1 MTTSRTRTTIT
12 GCSQAE
18 GDRICRMV
26 LQLVT
31 AIRAD
36 RSAPSRRPPL
46 ERIGP
51 SADSLELD
59 RLLRPAESEPARTG
73 ESSSHHPEVA

>member
-26 LQLVT
+26 LELVQ

-36 RSAPSRRPPL
+36 RSTPSRRPPL

-51 SADSLELD
+51 SADSIELD
-59 RLLRPAESEPARTG
+59 QLLGAHR
-73 ESSSHHPEVA
+73 PEVAS